1 MSNGNNTLGFSP
13 DDFAPRGEIALSPDA
28 LDQARTFLANM
39 EKYDPTSKWIIGF
52 SWADERKLR
61 PDSHSDWVDI
71 GPGVDLC
78 AYKPSELPDGVAEN
92 RDGLEVAFIVPR
104 DKIQAAVEKK
114 IISVKSV
121 RGNPAVKLV

>member
-13 DDFAPRGEIALSPDA
+13 EDFAPRGEIALSPEA
-28 LDQARTFLANM
+28 LDQARIFLANM
-39 EKYDPTSKWIIGF
+39 ERYDPTSKWIVGF

-78 AYKPSELPDGVAEN
+78 GYKSSELPNDVIEIRN
-92 RDGLEVAFIVPR
+92 GLDVVFIIPR
-104 DKIQAAVEKK
+104 DRIQAAVEKK
-114 IISVKSV
+114 IISVKSI
-121 RGNPAVKLV
+121 RGNPAVTLV